1 MQGRC
6 LLGSI
11 GNDDAVPSQNCC
23 STVWA
28 ALLTP
33 LSHTRLHDV
42 GGVLGLF
49 PDLNSPTQRRFSCS
63 ASCTTQGAK
72 RGLTR
77 RELGGSCYGRAMA
90 LEGGVVPQP
99 ADWGPRTM
107 RALHGAIHAGMV
119 TACHD
124 CSEGGLVVALAE
136 MCIAGHLGIKG
147 SLAAQP
153 REGKELHDAW
163 LLFAETS
170 ARFVVEVA
178 PQHRADFEGM
188 LRDVP
193 CGLLGRVTRAEELV
207 VEGHQGAA
215 VLRVTVEAL
224 RQAWRGHVEDAVRG
238 VAQ

>member
-77 RELGGSCYGRAMA
+77 RELAN
-90 LEGGVVPQP
+90 
-99 ADWGPRTM
+99 RT
-107 RALHGAIHAGMV
+107 V
-119 TACHD
+119 T
-124 CSEGGLVVALAE
+124 
-136 MCIAGHLGIKG
+136 K
-147 SLAAQP
+147 
-153 REGKELHDAW
+153 
-163 LLFAETS
+163 
-170 ARFVVEVA
+170 
-178 PQHRADFEGM
+178 
-188 LRDVP
+188 
-193 CGLLGRVTRAEELV
+193 
-207 VEGHQGAA
+207 
-215 VLRVTVEAL
+215 
-224 RQAWRGHVEDAVRG
+224 RG
-238 VAQ
+238 VSSRRKSATTKEIRLKTADGEGFEPPEDLHPQQFSRLPP